1 MESNQILD
9 LNITDESSSGKIDIE
24 LVDGTK
30 VLILSLV
37 SFGLYGIWWI
47 YKSWRFFKEKDG
59 LDIMPIARAIFSIF
73 FLYSLFENIQ
83 HYARSNGYQK
93 TYSSGAL
100 FAGQL
105 IFSLASR
112 LPEPYWLVSIISS
125 FFILAPAKALNFA
138 IGNSEQYNATTVS
151 GFNGRQIAVLV
162 IGGIFWMLVL
172 AGLFLAPETG
182 Y

>member
-9 LNITDESSSGKIDIE
+9 LNITDESSSKTEIE
-24 LVDGTK
+24 LVTGTK

-59 LDIMPIARAIFSIF
+59 LDIMPVARALFSIF

-83 HYARSNGYQK
+83 TYARSNGYQK
-93 TYSSGAL
+93 SYSSGAL
-100 FAGQL
+100 FAGQI

-112 LPEPYWLVSIISS
+112 LPAPYWLVSIVSS
-125 FFILAPAKALNFA
+125 FFIVAPANALNFA
-138 IGNSEQYNATTVS
+138 IANSEQYNATTVS

-162 IGGIFWMLVL
+162 IGGILWALVL
-172 AGLFLAPETG
+172 AGLFLTPENQ

>member
-9 LNITDESSSGKIDIE
+9 LNITDESNSKVEIE
-24 LVDGTK
+24 IVDGMK

-59 LDIMPIARAIFSIF
+59 LDIMPVARAIFSIF

-83 HYARSNGYQK
+83 HYAKSNGYQK
-93 TYSSGAL
+93 SYSSWAL
-100 FAGQL
+100 FAGQI
-105 IFSLASR
+105 IFSIASR
-112 LPEPYWLVSIISS
+112 LPEPYWLISIVSS
-125 FFILAPAKALNFA
+125 FFLLAPANALNFA
-138 IGNSEQYNATTVS
+138 IANSEQYKATTIS

-162 IGGIFWMLVL
+162 IGGIFWILVL
-172 AGLFLAPETG
+172 AGLFLAPETQ

>member
-1 MESNQILD
+1 MESDQILD
-9 LNITDESSSGKIDIE
+9 LNVTDESNSKVEIE
-24 LVDGTK
+24 IVDGTK

-59 LDIMPIARAIFSIF
+59 LDIMPAARAIFSIF

-83 HYARSNGYQK
+83 HYAKSNGYQK
-93 TYSSGAL
+93 SYSSGGL
-100 FAGQL
+100 FAGQI

-112 LPEPYWLVSIISS
+112 LPEPYWLISIVSS
-125 FFILAPAKALNFA
+125 FFLLAPANALNFA
-138 IGNSEQYNATTVS
+138 IANSEQYKATIVS

-162 IGGIFWMLVL
+162 IGGILWMLVL
-172 AGLFLAPETG
+172 AGLFLAPETQ

>member
-1 MESNQILD
+1 MESHQILD
-9 LNITDESSSGKIDIE
+9 LNITDESNSKIEIE

-30 VLILSLV
+30 VLILSIV

-59 LDIMPIARAIFSIF
+59 LDIMPAARAIFSIF

-83 HYARSNGYQK
+83 HYARSNGYEK
-93 TYSSGAL
+93 SYSSGAL

-105 IFSLASR
+105 VFSLASR
-112 LPEPYWLVSIISS
+112 LPEPYWLISVVSS
-125 FFILAPAKALNFA
+125 FFILAPANALNFA
-138 IGNSEQYNATTVS
+138 ITNSGQYNATTIS

-162 IGGIFWMLVL
+162 IGGIFWILVL
-172 AGLFLAPETG
+172 AGLFLAPESQ

>member
-1 MESNQILD
+1 MESHQILD
-9 LNITDESSSGKIDIE
+9 LNITDESNSKIEIE

-30 VLILSLV
+30 VLILSIV

-59 LDIMPIARAIFSIF
+59 LDIIPAARAIFSIF

-83 HYARSNGYQK
+83 HYARSNGYEK
-93 TYSSGAL
+93 SYSSGAL

-105 IFSLASR
+105 VFSLASR
-112 LPEPYWLVSIISS
+112 LPEPYWLISVVSS
-125 FFILAPAKALNFA
+125 FFILAPANALNFA
-138 IGNSEQYNATTVS
+138 IANSGQYNATTIS

-162 IGGIFWMLVL
+162 IGGIFWILVL
-172 AGLFLAPETG
+172 AGLFLAPESQ

>member
-1 MESNQILD
+1 MDSNQILD
-9 LNITDESSSGKIDIE
+9 LNITDETDSKIEIE

-59 LDIMPIARAIFSIF
+59 LDIIPVARAIFSIF

-83 HYARSNGYQK
+83 AYARSNGYQK
-93 TYSSGAL
+93 SYSSGVL

-112 LPEPYWLVSIISS
+112 LPAPYWLVSIVSS
-125 FFILAPAKALNFA
+125 FFILAPANALNFA
-138 IGNSEQYNATTVS
+138 IANSEAYKATTVS

-162 IGGIFWMLVL
+162 IGGLFWLLVL
-172 AGLFLAPETG
+172 AGLFLAPESR

>member
-9 LNITDESSSGKIDIE
+9 LNITDESNSKVEIE
-24 LVDGTK
+24 IVDGMK

-59 LDIMPIARAIFSIF
+59 LDIMPVARAIFSIF

-83 HYARSNGYQK
+83 HYAKSHGYQK
-93 TYSSGAL
+93 SYSSWAL
-100 FAGQL
+100 FAGQI
-105 IFSLASR
+105 IFSIASR
-112 LPEPYWLVSIISS
+112 LPEPYWLISIVSS
-125 FFILAPAKALNFA
+125 FFLLAPANALNFA
-138 IGNSEQYNATTVS
+138 IANSEQYKATTIS

-162 IGGIFWMLVL
+162 IGGIFWILVL
-172 AGLFLAPETG
+172 AGLFLAPETQ

>member
-9 LNITDESSSGKIDIE
+9 LNITDETNSKIEIE

-30 VLILSLV
+30 VLILSIL

-59 LDIMPIARAIFSIF
+59 LDIMPAARAIFSIF

-83 HYARSNGYQK
+83 QYARFNGYQK
-93 TYSSGAL
+93 SYSSGAL
-100 FAGQL
+100 FAGQI
-105 IFSLASR
+105 IFSIASR
-112 LPEPYWLVSIISS
+112 LPEPYWLISVVSS
-125 FFILAPAKALNFA
+125 FFLLAPANALNFA
-138 IGNSEQYNATTVS
+138 IENSEQYKATTVS

-162 IGGIFWMLVL
+162 IGGILWMLVL
-172 AGLFLAPETG
+172 AGLFLAPEAR